1 MDQANDQTP
10 APEAPADGSNVAPAE
25 QSGQPAAQA
34 ATPPEGLPEAFWKD
48 GALDVNSIKALH
60 EASAAEQAKQA
71 ARAAEIPSDGNYVLA
86 LPEDLKD
93 DAGNPIEIDKENP
106 AYFTLVEAARELKL
120 TTSEA
125 NKFAEMMVRKELE
138 QMKAEQTAQAEAMR
152 AELAKLGANPAE
164 RIAAAKNAIIGHLGD
179 KANALTSQILT
190 AEGVMALEALI
201 AKINAAPT
209 ASAPIPSKQD
219 VPAHERIYG
228 RRA

>member
-1 MDQANDQTP
+1 MDQANDQNASPDT
-10 APEAPADGSNVAPAE
+10 PADGGNVASIE
-25 QSGQPAAQA
+25 QPGQPAAQA
-34 ATPPEGLPEAFWKD
+34 ATAPEGLPEAFWKD
-48 GALDVNSIKALH
+48 GNLDVDSIKALH

-71 ARAAEIPSDGNYVLA
+71 ERAAEIPADGNYILA
-86 LPEDLKD
+86 LPDDLKD
-93 DAGNPIEIDKENP
+93 DAGNPIEIDTTNP

-138 QMKAEQTAQAEAMR
+138 QMKAEQTAQADAMK
-152 AELAKLGANPAE
+152 AELAKLGANPSE

-190 AEGVMALEALI
+190 ADGVMALEALI

-209 ASAPIPSKQD
+209 ASAPSPSKRD
-219 VPAHERIYG
+219 VPAYERIYG
-228 RRA
+228 RNA